1 MSRGGATSE
10 APAASRGHVALAVVV
25 AALGYFVDLFDL
37 VLYSVVRVPSL
48 GMEHGIGLPAAPAG
62 APPIGTLEQLRQ
74 LGEILLGRL
83 PGDVTSAG
91 LVILNCQLVGMV
103 LGGIAWGVLGD
114 RRGRLTVL
122 FGSILVYS
130 TANILNAFVETVPQY
145 AALRFVA
152 GFGLAG
158 ELGAGITLVS
168 ELMGRTRRGYGTM
181 IVAGI
186 GLLGPIAAAIVGQ
199 QLHWRHA
206 YIVGGCMGLAL
217 LLLRIGVAESGLF
230 HQVRARP
237 VVRGRLRMLLWP
249 PERFVRYLRVVFAGV
264 PIWWVG
270 GIVFVFA
277 PELAAAMGLKPTTP
291 GKPVV
296 DPATVIMCG
305 YAGAATG
312 DLLSGA
318 LSQLLRSRVRTIL
331 IFQLGLLLSGAA
343 FFTMGGRSHGAFY
356 LLVFLMGLATG
367 YWAIFVT
374 VASEAFGTNLRATAT
389 TTAPNFVRG
398 FAVVIVTAWELL
410 KPAFGSMGG
419 AGSTG
424 AVGAAAAVGA
434 AVLAL
439 GVFSISGLEDPF
451 GKSLDYE
458 EA

>member
-1 MSRGGATSE
+1 
-10 APAASRGHVALAVVV
+10 VLAVIV

-48 GMEHGIGLPAAPAG
+48 GAAVGIGLPPAPVD

-74 LGEILLGRL
+74 LGDVLMGRI
-83 PGDVTSAG
+83 PGDITSAG
-91 LVILNCQLVGMV
+91 LVILNAQLIGMV
-103 LGGIAWGVLGD
+103 LGGLAWGMLGD

-122 FGSILVYS
+122 FGSIVVYS
-130 TANILNAFVETVPQY
+130 LANIANAFVQTVPQY

-181 IVAGI
+181 IVAGV

-199 QLHWRHA
+199 VMHWRHA
-206 YIVGGCMGLAL
+206 YILGGCMGLAL

-230 HQVRARP
+230 TQVTARP
-237 VVRGRLRMLLWP
+237 VRRGSVRMLLWP
-249 PERFVRYLRVVFAGV
+249 PERLIRYLRVIFTGV

-277 PELAAAMGLKPTTP
+277 PELARAMGLESPTGTGP
-291 GKPVV
+291 AVN
-296 DPATVIMCG
+296 PATVIICG
-305 YAGAATG
+305 YAGAASG
-312 DLLSGA
+312 DILSGL
-318 LSQLLRSRVRTIL
+318 LSQLLRSRVKTIVV
-331 IFQLGLLLSGAA
+331 FQLGLLAAGAA
-343 FFTMGGRSHGAFY
+343 FFTLGGRSHATFY
-356 LLVFLMGLATG
+356 ALVYALGLATG
-367 YWAIFVT
+367 YWAVFVT

-410 KPAFGSMGG
+410 KPGFG
-419 AGSTG
+419 TL
-424 AVGAAAAVGA
+424 GAAASVGVC
-434 AVLAL
+434 VLAL
-439 GVFSISGLEDPF
+439 GIFSISGLADPF
-451 GKSLDYE
+451 GRSLDFE
-458 EA
+458 EE